1 MSRNGLDDHKRVRLR
16 IISSNF
22 DDIGIGFVT
31 HIHRKGTRREGT
43 EERFD
48 HKMKSGT
55 EQLLMNTKS
64 RENGNDFIRRLER
77 HARNDTSLT
86 DVYTL
91 WQGLNNLHNGYTMG
105 QDVVDGVQELV
116 LSEDERFMRIEIA
129 ISRITKRFTIDR
141 NTNGILIH

>member
-1 MSRNGLDDHKRVRLR
+1 
-16 IISSNF
+16 
-22 DDIGIGFVT
+22 
-31 HIHRKGTRREGT
+31 
-43 EERFD
+43 
-48 HKMKSGT
+48 MKSGT

-64 RENGNDFIRRLER
+64 RENGSDFIRRLER

-91 WQGLNNLHNGYTMG
+91 WQGLNNLQNGYTMG

-116 LSEDERFMRIEIA
+116 LSEDERLMRIEIA